1 MANKFD
7 KKEKQRVKELYMAS
21 AHVEWFA
28 FARSMGW
35 DPSGSKKGLGSGSV
49 NNWITKKK
57 EILSQESASKIAEL
71 LFDHKSRWH
80 TQVLSTLRDYPL
92 TADALHEIIKHK
104 INTITQSIKE
114 QKEAEKSGVPI
125 EKEKKISSAEIATL
139 AAAYKTVAETK
150 YKTLLISDWSV
161 KIAEAVST
169 PDAMKKEQEK
179 AVDTE
184 WTIEVMGHEK
194 MKIKDLQHAL
204 NDWYDRPMLPHSKE
218 DLDAES

>member
-1 MANKFD
+1 M
-7 KKEKQRVKELYMAS
+7 
-21 AHVEWFA
+21 
-28 FARSMGW
+28 
-35 DPSGSKKGLGSGSV
+35 
-49 NNWITKKK
+49 
-57 EILSQESASKIAEL
+57 
-71 LFDHKSRWH
+71 
-80 TQVLSTLRDYPL
+80 
-92 TADALHEIIKHK
+92 
-104 INTITQSIKE
+104 
-114 QKEAEKSGVPI
+114 
-125 EKEKKISSAEIATL
+125 
-139 AAAYKTVAETK
+139 AETK